1 MRQNSLSLRAG
12 DEAAQWGARAADAT
26 CWRNHPVGII
36 FTVCV
41 LETRPL
47 DDNLIEIAILAAV
60 AGFVLFRLYATLG
73 RRTGAEPPPR
83 PQPAQGE
90 LPPQR
95 TFDRGPFGSA
105 AVQSGDGLAAIVRA
119 DPSFNPDQFLT
130 GARGAYEVI
139 VGAFAKGDRDA
150 LKTLLTPRVYDS
162 YVKAITAR
170 EEKGEQGPELVRL
183 RNAEAI
189 EMVDWVRT
197 ARGEGAAT
205 KVIIR

>member
-1 MRQNSLSLRAG
+1 M
-12 DEAAQWGARAADAT
+12 
-26 CWRNHPVGII
+26 
-36 FTVCV
+36 
-41 LETRPL
+41 

-183 RNAEAI
+183 RNAELA
-189 EMVDWVRT
+189 ESDLNGAV
-197 ARGEGAAT
+197 ARVSVKFEAELAEGATGVRDAHEKWT
-205 KVIIR
+205 FERDVRSSDPNWRLARVTAA